1 MKKNSFYSV
10 TTKGNKTI
18 LVTNTLLTYIV
29 DLLGAIGL
37 ISCINNNL
45 YIAIP
50 VLVVV
55 IVLMSIKYTTYWN
68 LFKKLNLDKR
78 KYVTIGSKFSFTNP
92 LSYEI
97 YRDKNDENK

>member
-1 MKKNSFYSV
+1 MKKYLFYSV
-10 TTKGNKTI
+10 TTENSKTT

-29 DLLGAIGL
+29 DILGAIGL

-50 VLVVV
+50 VFIVV
-55 IVLMSIKYTTYWN
+55 ITLMSIKYTTYWN
-68 LFKKLNLDKR
+68 LFKELKLDKK
-78 KYVTIGSKFSFTNP
+78 KYTTIGSKFSFSNP

-97 YRDKNDENK
+97 YSDKQ

>member
-1 MKKNSFYSV
+1 MKSYSFYSV
-10 TTKGNKTI
+10 TTKDNKTV

-29 DLLGAIGL
+29 DILGAIGL

-50 VLVVV
+50 VFVVV
-55 IVLMSIKYTTYWN
+55 LVLMSIKYTSYWN
-68 LFKKLNLDKR
+68 LFKKLNLDKK
-78 KYVTIGSKFSFTNP
+78 KYVTTGSKFSFTNP

-97 YRDKNDENK
+97 YRDQK